1 MLALGLELSDDDMLG
16 LALTDELIEGL
27 ADIEDDADDDL
38 EDDTDEEIDGLAD
51 ILLDNDD
58 DREELILDDKLDDRL
73 AETDEVL
80 TA

>member
-1 MLALGLELSDDDMLG
+1 LE
-16 LALTDELIEGL
+16 E
-27 ADIEDDADDDL
+27 
-38 EDDTDEEIDGLAD
+38 DTDEEIDGLAD

-58 DREELILDDKLDDRL
+58 DREELILDDKLDDKL